1 MNEIT
6 TDILDEV
13 TEWHFAVG
21 GLQTKTDSIEMSG
34 AIHIQ
39 RLKVFPTEA
48 ELAFSLNN
56 PLVAGIMQHY
66 GEDVIQ
72 HELVIKAD
80 TIDDAEDLFLTA
92 HVILAGLRIRTE
104 AEIICPAL
112 CQTSWAG
119 LRGISGKN
127 CHAYRFEPAMYSHD
141 FGAATLITSDDIEWV
156 RDNLGKLVELN
167 KDQRFQTA
175 IEALCSYLHAANYRM
190 MAAQLWAGVE
200 AIFEVR
206 YEISFRLPLLAAL
219 LLEKRGPECRDLR
232 KKIKKLYNERSTA
245 VHGGDVSEEKLQT
258 HVSEVRTLLAKLL
271 ATIIKRG
278 QLPTK
283 DDFDDL
289 TVMHNEH
296 IYPDES

>member
-6 TDILDEV
+6 TDVLDEV
-13 TEWHFAVG
+13 SEWHFAVG
-21 GLQTKTDSIEMSG
+21 GLQTSTDMIEMSG
-34 AIHIQ
+34 AIHVQ

-48 ELAFSLNN
+48 ELSFALSN

-80 TIDDAEDLFLTA
+80 SIDDAENLFLTA

-112 CQTSWAG
+112 CQDSWAE
-119 LRGISGKN
+119 LRGKSGKD
-127 CHAYRFEPAMYSHD
+127 CHAFRFEPAMYSHD
-141 FGAATLITSDDIEWV
+141 FGDPTMITADDIEWV
-156 RDNLGKLVELN
+156 RDNLGMLVKLNE
-167 KDQRFQTA
+167 DQRFQTA

-206 YEISFRLPLLAAL
+206 FEISFRLPLLAAL

-232 KKIKKLYNERSTA
+232 KKIKKLYNC
-245 VHGGDVSEEKLQT
+245 
-258 HVSEVRTLLAKLL
+258 LLYTSDA
-271 ATIIKRG
+271 A
-278 QLPTK
+278 
-283 DDFDDL
+283 
-289 TVMHNEH
+289 
-296 IYPDES
+296 DE